1 MTRILAQTPPRS
13 RPRREIL
20 GAIAG
25 AGVVAA
31 IRIEPARATPAA
43 IKHAICN
50 VVGEAPLNGGRVHID
65 VPALVDNGNTVLLAI
80 DVDSPM
86 TPADQQ
92 KTFAPNR

>member
-1 MTRILAQTPPRS
+1 
-13 RPRREIL
+13 
-20 GAIAG
+20 
-25 AGVVAA
+25 
-31 IRIEPARATPAA
+31 
-43 IKHAICN
+43 
-50 VVGEAPLNGGRVHID
+50 LNGGRVHID